1 MALLLIIVLE
11 TGPILS
17 YCCVLTLQPGWAEP
31 GIPAQ
36 KTYGPLDCVWGDLHC
51 AFCATVTVLS
61 RDDEGCGPA
70 AAVCSITR

>member
-17 YCCVLTLQPGWAEP
+17 YCCVLTLQPGWVELASL
-31 GIPAQ
+31 Q
-36 KTYGPLDCVWGDLHC
+36 RRLTVLLTVWGDLHC
-51 AFCATVTVLS
+51 AVCATVTVLS